1 MNFLKRLGLIFKWL
15 IVIFSCMIL
24 ILVLVAYFFPGNWE
38 EPKTKPYPD
47 SHILSFNKTNYHY
60 RLLTPDTI
68 VQKAIF
74 IHGFSA
80 STFSFNKT
88 IDSLYKAKTQ
98 IIAIDVP
105 GFGYSDKSKRANY
118 TDTNFVNAIHY
129 LINETDKNNTSLKWN
144 VIGHSMGASLA
155 GKFASKYPND
165 VKALIFID
173 GLPFAD
179 KHKWTQKLILFPP
192 LLKLA
197 DFGLKRIFLK
207 PKKFNQLL
215 SSAYAQQADSA
226 SIYGYMNPFKIKGS
240 GSGVFRY
247 FAHGGY
253 AKTDT
258 TILNTKQQL
267 VIWGTKDT
275 WIPIKTADNYKLKKQ
290 VTFIEVR
297 GAGHCPMETHAKIV
311 NEAILNFISKLDA
324 K

>member
-1 MNFLKRLGLIFKWL
+1 MNFFKRLRLFIKWL
-15 IVIFSCMIL
+15 FIALSIMIFIL
-24 ILVLVAYFFPGNWE
+24 FIVAYLFPGNWG
-38 EPKTKPYPD
+38 EPKTNPYSD
-47 SHILSFNKTNYHY
+47 SHILNFNKTNYHY

-88 IDSLYKAKTQ
+88 IDSLYKSNTQ

-118 TDTNFVNAIHY
+118 TDTNFVNAIHF
-129 LINETDKNNTSLKWN
+129 LINEIDDNNSSLKWH

-155 GKFASKYPND
+155 GKFASKYPHD
-165 VKALIFID
+165 VASLIFID

-207 PKKFNQLL
+207 SKKFNQLL
-215 SSAYAQQADSA
+215 SSAYSQQADSV

-247 FAHGGY
+247 FAHSGY

-258 TILNTKQQL
+258 AILNTKQQL
-267 VIWGTKDT
+267 VIWGSKDT
-275 WIPIKTADNYKLKKQ
+275 WIPIKTADKYKLQKQ
-290 VTFIEVR
+290 VTFIEVNN
-297 GAGHCPMETHAKIV
+297 AGHCPMETHPKIV